1 MSVIG
6 PSTTTC
12 CEESEVLRKENC
24 PCERSSH
31 VRRKVLAERFATAD
45 RLIRG
50 VAVESLQPEI
60 DFSCDGRVTEVLRVA
75 VESLR
80 TSKCDG
86 KVTDKRNIP
95 GTSSFENAESAEEHS
110 RAGIFW

>member
-1 MSVIG
+1 MIG
-6 PSTTTC
+6 PSATTC
-12 CEESEVLRKENC
+12 CEESEVLRKGNC

-80 TSKCDG
+80 TSKCGG